1 MQQSDITLTTP
12 SSAPATTSKELQK
25 LLARYED
32 WRYMA
37 QMSRDSPKEM
47 MAVLIQAGDFVIT
60 RDWARLH
67 CLPPDLMM
75 VRLLLLLLLHNSV
88 ATFVYRCFNEDSGF
102 KKRHVKCTVSYQHE
116 SWLLRFPSL
125 CC

>member
-1 MQQSDITLTTP
+1 
-12 SSAPATTSKELQK
+12 
-25 LLARYED
+25 
-32 WRYMA
+32 MA

-47 MAVLIQAGDFVIT
+47 MAVLIQAGDFVVT

-88 ATFVYRCFNEDSGF
+88 ETSIISGILSVKISCVYRGIFRLHINC
-102 KKRHVKCTVSYQHE
+102 
-116 SWLLRFPSL
+116 
-125 CC
+125 